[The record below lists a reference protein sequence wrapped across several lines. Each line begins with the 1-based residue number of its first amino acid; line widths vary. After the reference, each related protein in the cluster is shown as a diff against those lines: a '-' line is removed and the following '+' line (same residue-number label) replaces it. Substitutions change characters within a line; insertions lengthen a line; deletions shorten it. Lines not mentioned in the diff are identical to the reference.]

1 MNYSAKP
8 DFVVCE
14 VNMETFVKC
23 FFTWKFLFRQSL
35 VYIIDLI
42 LLVELRAPH

>member
-14 VNMETFVKC
+14 FIMETFVKC
-23 FFTWKFLFRQSL
+23 FFTWKFLCRQLL
-35 VYIIDLI
+35 VYIDLI
-42 LLVELRAPH
+42 LPVELRAPR

>member
-14 VNMETFVKC
+14 FIMETFVKC
-23 FFTWKFLFRQSL
+23 FFTWKFHFRQSL